1 MRDYRV
7 RYALEENY
15 GVAELTESLPQC
27 SKQAAKLDR
36 CARQHQYASAVS
48 CKNREL
54 QVVNADRDLCQG
66 LS

>member
-36 CARQHQYASAVS
+36 CAR
-48 CKNREL
+48 
-54 QVVNADRDLCQG
+54 
-66 LS
+66 